1 MPRPRKALPPQSPS
15 DPNQVVDYIAK
26 AKALVAK
33 AGSQKRK
40 SDDDDG
46 AKATPATKPK
56 SCVVTAPATEAP
68 KAIPAKVVA
77 APPPPTRVRGK
88 SPANEAA
95 AVSVAKPM
103 PAVVTPTAPPAKAT
117 GVPALPVPCPGP
129 KVCPP
134 PPKADSP
141 GGSSSSSASDRTR
154 EVLLKAKAAKLA
166 AQGKATPAPKVTPV
180 PKPAVP
186 KACSAETSPTEPRD
200 VYATPP
206 PKQNT
211 FASPKSTTPVAPMKK
226 LDSYE
231 SDDFC
236 CSQRDYYGRKGQSWW
251 GNHSGW
257 DRYPYHNWYY
267 DHSKSRYVFTH
278 GPESWVWDGPWEKNW
293 WENNHEDAGESPTNT
308 PDATNDDRTRDDAI
322 WHALT
327 ERRPSTIATSPGEE
341 VPMTPGSDVIMAFP
355 PDDERQ
361 DVTEPPDATSL
372 ETPDAH
378 AAENNEVHAAENNE
392 VHAAE
397 PSVPEELIAA
407 ETPTAPEVDSH
418 GDRAK
423 EAPAAGEDNKWRC
436 DKHGKLLNP
445 EALYMRFFTVA
456 FEVTWLHET
465 TQHFAQS

>member
-1 MPRPRKALPPQSPS
+1 MAL
-15 DPNQVVDYIAK
+15 
-26 AKALVAK
+26 
-33 AGSQKRK
+33 
-40 SDDDDG
+40 
-46 AKATPATKPK
+46 
-56 SCVVTAPATEAP
+56 
-68 KAIPAKVVA
+68 
-77 APPPPTRVRGK
+77 GK
-88 SPANEAA
+88 
-95 AVSVAKPM
+95 K
-103 PAVVTPTAPPAKAT
+103 
-117 GVPALPVPCPGP
+117 
-129 KVCPP
+129 
-134 PPKADSP
+134 
-141 GGSSSSSASDRTR
+141 
-154 EVLLKAKAAKLA
+154 
-166 AQGKATPAPKVTPV
+166 
-180 PKPAVP
+180 
-186 KACSAETSPTEPRD
+186 
-200 VYATPP
+200 Y
-206 PKQNT
+206 
-211 FASPKSTTPVAPMKK
+211 
-226 LDSYE
+226 
-231 SDDFC
+231 
-236 CSQRDYYGRKGQSWW
+236 
-251 GNHSGW
+251 
-257 DRYPYHNWYY
+257 
-267 DHSKSRYVFTH
+267 
-278 GPESWVWDGPWEKNW
+278 W